1 MLPLLSLLP
10 AAFQLG
16 QGIFQNAEANNL
28 KESQFIP
35 PELRMKRQL
44 AQQQAFSRRAP
55 GTGQAEEQSR
65 RNLATSLSQARR
77 NFGGDAGK
85 MAAISAGAVGQAN
98 DATARLQAQG
108 QQFSENAFAR
118 MGQADSE
125 IAGVKERNRREY
137 NQTKAELYRASGQ
150 NLFNAASNIGSAAI
164 AGVFDGIDP
173 EVKSMANER
182 IRMGKDI
189 NSKQAG
195 RGSGGGD
202 PYIKEGRAMKKAAR
216 RAQSQTVNN
225 SLQMAQ
231 NPLMGMN
238 AGYGNEYQEF
248 LAWKAAQSR

>member
-1 MLPLLSLLP
+1 MGPLLALLP
-10 AAFQLG
+10 AAFQIG

-28 KESQFIP
+28 KESQYVP

-55 GTGQAEEQSR
+55 GTAQAEEQNR

-85 MAAISAGAVGQAN
+85 MAAISSGAVGQAN

-125 IAGVKERNRREY
+125 IANVKERNRREF

-150 NLFNAASNIGSAAI
+150 NLFNAVSNVGSAAV

-173 EVKSMANER
+173 EVKSAANEK

-189 NSKQAG
+189 NKQQAG
-195 RGSGGGD
+195 RGAGGGD

-216 RAQSQTVNN
+216 RSQSQSIN
-225 SLQMAQ
+225 Q
-231 NPLMGMN
+231 NLMMGQN
-238 AGYGNEYQEF
+238 GGFNQNDWLEF
-248 LAWKAAQSR
+248 KAFQAANGRQ